1 MKAAC
6 LYRHDVPGPPCVP
19 ISHRN
24 VPSGARGLAVAW
36 LGGDPRGDSGQASLE
51 VFLALTALTLKGQV
65 ERSPG
70 KGWTQRS
77 RPGLTASQET
87 HSWSCHH
94 TAAEYVRA
102 PAALHLA
109 FWLLR
114 CSRHLTAE
122 QSSGDWYRGGC
133 APGRAEW
140 TGVLRPSPG
149 ALHTGGGPQLVGLRP
164 PTREHPPEV
173 APTL

>member
-1 MKAAC
+1 MSLPTRRAGASLCADLSQK
-6 LYRHDVPGPPCVP
+6 RPQWGKRPG
-19 ISHRN
+19 
-24 VPSGARGLAVAW
+24 RGLAW
-36 LGGDPRGDSGQASLE
+36 RRPTGDSGQASLE